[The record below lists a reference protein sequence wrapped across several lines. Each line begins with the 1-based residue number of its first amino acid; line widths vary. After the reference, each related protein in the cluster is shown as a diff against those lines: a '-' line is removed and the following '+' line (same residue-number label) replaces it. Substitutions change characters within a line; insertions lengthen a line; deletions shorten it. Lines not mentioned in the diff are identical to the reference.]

1 MGLFKADLIVSNSS
15 NGQSVTVPAT
25 VDTGSFF
32 SAVPDS
38 LLRSIGL
45 EPSES
50 TTFELAD
57 GSIIE
62 RGICDALT
70 GIGDRSGM
78 SVVSFAADGIEPL
91 IGAFTLERL
100 RLMVDPAAQILVP
113 RELREIR
120 HLS

>member
-1 MGLFKADLIVSNSS
+1 MGLLRADLVVSNGS
-15 NGQSVTVPAT
+15 NGESVTVSAT

-38 LLRSIGL
+38 LLRRIGL
-45 EPSES
+45 EPTES
-50 TTFELAD
+50 TTFEMAD
-57 GSIIE
+57 GSVIE

-70 GIGDRSGM
+70 GIGERSGV
-78 SVVSFAADGIEPL
+78 SVVAFAADDVEPL

-100 RLMVDPAAQILVP
+100 RLMVDPAAQVLVP